1 MVQDTAID
9 TTADQYKVVYEI
21 LNCHF
26 QWPWMIL

>member
-9 TTADQYKVVYEI
+9 TTSDQYKVVYEI

-26 QWPWMIL
+26 Q